1 MWEEDVPQ
9 KKVDEDS
16 DGQEGSTAAW
26 MTTQEEDEVA
36 EEAEKHHPNHVQ
48 LEEQVESVK
57 TACYRTQ
64 VFQERGQTWEKG
76 NTALKIIFFL
86 T

>member
-1 MWEEDVPQ
+1 
-9 KKVDEDS
+9 
-16 DGQEGSTAAW
+16 

-57 TACYRTQ
+57 TARHRTQ
-64 VFQERGQTWEKG
+64 VFQERGQTWERG
-76 NTALKIIFFL
+76 NSFKKSIFNI